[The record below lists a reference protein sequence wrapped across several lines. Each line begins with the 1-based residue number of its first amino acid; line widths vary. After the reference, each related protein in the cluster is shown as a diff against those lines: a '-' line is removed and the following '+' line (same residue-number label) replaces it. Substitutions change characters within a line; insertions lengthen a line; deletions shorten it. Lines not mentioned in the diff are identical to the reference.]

1 MVASVFNF
9 SSTVVMDLG
18 GGYPAS
24 VTHSN
29 VFPVALGSLRRSTR
43 FDAKSLAF
51 IRPTATSPC
60 ENRVRPRGHS
70 LSSNFKPVGRTTQ
83 YGKFPIALSL
93 SIDSA
98 TTLRSRM
105 PPGFILTM
113 GISAHPTNFSCLA
126 ASQPG
131 RVTPADDSM
140 MNAGGGALLSF
151 KGWRV
156 EDRVGRRYFIPTTS
170 SASFVVS
177 PPSTPFTSTNP
188 DAHQITRSTPS
199 NASPT
204 LSPELSSVNSA
215 KSRGR
220 MVTPS
225 CVSNGSP
232 LALSTFRTIAVTSY
246 PDRMQFS
253 TTNLP
258 TRPVAPAIPTVRA
271 LLLLE
276 MMRSRESHIACL
288 AHIVI

>member
-140 MNAGGGALLSF
+140 MNAGGGAVLSSE
-151 KGWRV
+151 GLGLRV

-177 PPSTPFTSTNP
+177 PPSPSPFTSTNP

-199 NASPT
+199 NADPT
-204 LSPELSSVNSA
+204 IPSAVSADTAA

-246 PDRMQFS
+246 P
-253 TTNLP
+253 
-258 TRPVAPAIPTVRA
+258 
-271 LLLLE
+271 
-276 MMRSRESHIACL
+276 
-288 AHIVI
+288 